1 MGGKGFHDV
10 KVHSHNVQAASDALK
25 LNGTDVLGSKVLVF
39 LGDVKDS
46 EKGQPEPDH
55 DVDYRR
61 YDDDDDPV
69 EQVQTD
75 ERPVEAQE
83 DVSSLGE
90 HDDDA
95 WSWNSPV
102 APDIQYLQEIEQ
114 INSTRQSFAGAAR
127 DSDTS
132 DTDDDDD
139 GQPSTAL
146 PPKRP
151 PPPAS
156 LRPKTANPA
165 DAHAEDHHDSAKADS
180 SAPYAD
186 HDAIHSLTHSL
197 ILLVHHDPSPRGQ
210 CLLLKPHPHPHP
222 IPSRWSAP
230 CRPCAPQALQ
240 ADLRRPRRNQLRSK
254 IRH

>member
-1 MGGKGFHDV
+1 M
-10 KVHSHNVQAASDALK
+10 VHGLIINTQAASDALK
-25 LNGTDVLGSKVLVF
+25 LNGTEVLGSKVLVF

-46 EKGQPEPDH
+46 EKMQPEAEH
-55 DVDYRR
+55 DAEYQH
-61 YDDDDDPV
+61 DDDEYESI

-114 INSTRQSFAGAAR
+114 INSTRQSYAGGAR

-139 GQPSTAL
+139 GEPATAL

-151 PPPAS
+151 PPPTA
-156 LRPKTANPA
+156 LKPKTAIPV
-165 DAHAEDHHDSAKADS
+165 DAHTD
-180 SAPYAD
+180 D
-186 HDAIHSLTHSL
+186 HDAKMDSAAAYGDCNMTHL
-197 ILLVHHDPSPRGQ
+197 FA
-210 CLLLKPHPHPHP
+210 HPVMLQTT
-222 IPSRWSAP
+222 
-230 CRPCAPQALQ
+230 QAETPATL
-240 ADLRRPRRNQLRSK
+240 ASC
-254 IRH
+254 